1 VETGGKA
8 VLDSEP
14 FKRRFTES
22 MDDDFN
28 AAQAIAVL
36 FELAREINRAR
47 EEELDVA
54 EAQDTLAE
62 LARVLGFT
70 LKEPAKPPLDAGP
83 FIELLI
89 SVRNDL
95 RQAKEWQLADK
106 IRSQLVELGITLED
120 TSRGT
125 DWKRNR

>member
-1 VETGGKA
+1 
-8 VLDSEP
+8 
-14 FKRRFTES
+14 

-62 LARVLGFT
+62 LARILGFT
-70 LKEPAKPPLDAGP
+70 LEEPAKLPLDAGP

-125 DWKRNR
+125 DWKRHR